1 MVQCVLTHRTTRL
14 YCIRSVSMAVKLSFI
29 LSVLILKSES
39 GFPVP
44 GETTL
49 RLPGAEYA
57 IEEFLDSGS
66 SSEIYAASKI
76 SGPDSLSQHAAVKF
90 VCPKN
95 EEYLKYVDAEVI
107 ALSKLNKLDTSNI
120 VHIIAS
126 TDVLELEGGPRC
138 RAILLSRTGRDFDR
152 FVSSTDDFNPPLL
165 EGESKVNPKGLSLEA
180 FVASVGLLLLEAL
193 TGIHEAGVTHGDIH
207 NYNVALSHPLGDQ
220 PVLIDFGGA
229 MMRDSVSEI
238 VFNARKEEDA
248 AQLRNF
254 LITTVHQRIDK
265 IFGKLN
271 RPIFAARSP
280 LIQLLKTTKNSI
292 ELHDMLEK
300 YLYDQFGMD
309 WNAMSPHQ
317 IIYHAT

>member
-1 MVQCVLTHRTTRL
+1 
-14 YCIRSVSMAVKLSFI
+14 MASKLSLI
-29 LSVLILKSES
+29 LSLLISKSQS

-66 SSEIYAASKI
+66 SSGIYAATKI
-76 SGPDSLSQHAAVKF
+76 SGPDALPQHAAVKF
-90 VCPKN
+90 VCPEN
-95 EEYLKYVDAEVI
+95 EEYLKHVDAEVI

-152 FVSSTDDFNPPLL
+152 FVSSTDDFNPPVL
-165 EGESKVNPKGLSLEA
+165 EGESKVNPKGISLEA

-193 TGIHEAGVTHGDIH
+193 ARIHEAGVTHGDIH
-207 NYNVALSHPLGDQ
+207 NYNVALSYPLGDQ

-229 MMRDSVSEI
+229 IMRDSVSEI
-238 VFNARKEEDA
+238 VFTGRKEEDTT
-248 AQLRNF
+248 QLRDF
-254 LITTVHQRIDK
+254 LITTVHQRMDT
-265 IFGKLN
+265 IFGKLH
-271 RPIFAARSP
+271 RPIFAARSA
-280 LIQLLKTTKNSI
+280 LIQLLKTTKTSI
-292 ELHDMLEK
+292 ELHDMLMG
-300 YLYDQFGMD
+300 YLKDEVGIEWD
-309 WNAMSPHQ
+309 AMRPHQ

>member
-1 MVQCVLTHRTTRL
+1 MVQCVLTHITTRL
-14 YCIRSVSMAVKLSFI
+14 YCIRSVSMAVKHSLI
-29 LSVLILKSES
+29 LSVLIFKSES

-66 SSEIYAASKI
+66 SSEIYAATKI
-76 SGPDSLSQHAAVKF
+76 SGPDALPKHAAAKF

-95 EEYLKYVDAEVI
+95 EEYLKHVDAEVI

-152 FVSSTDDFNPPLL
+152 FVSSTDDFNPPVL
-165 EGESKVNPKGLSLEA
+165 EGESKVNPKFISLEA
-180 FVASVGLLLLEAL
+180 FIASVGLLLLEAL
-193 TGIHEAGVTHGDIH
+193 ARIHEAGVTHGDIH
-207 NYNVALSHPLGDQ
+207 NYNIALSYPFGDQ

-229 MMRDSVSEI
+229 IMRDSVSEI
-238 VFNARKEEDA
+238 VFNARKEDDIAE
-248 AQLRNF
+248 LRNF
-254 LITTVHQRIDK
+254 LITTVNQRLDK
-265 IFGKLN
+265 IFGKIN
-271 RPIFAARSP
+271 RPIVAARSP

-292 ELHDMLEK
+292 ELHDVLIN
-300 YLYDQFGMD
+300 YLKDEFEIA